1 MERYE
6 VITLAPLL
14 FLMVL
19 VGVYPSSVLDTIKHV
34 VGRGVA
40 STQVLV

>member
-14 FLMVL
+14 VLMVL
-19 VGVYPSSVLDTIKHV
+19 VGVYPSVVLETINTLTVGLLGTIK
-34 VGRGVA
+34 
-40 STQVLV
+40 